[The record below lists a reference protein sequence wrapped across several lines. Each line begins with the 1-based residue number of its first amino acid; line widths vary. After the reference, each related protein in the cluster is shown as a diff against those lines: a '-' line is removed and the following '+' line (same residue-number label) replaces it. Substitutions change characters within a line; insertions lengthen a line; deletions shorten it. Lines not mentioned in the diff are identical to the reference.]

1 MTEESDRDLVK
12 RAETALA
19 GMALPEPD
27 WDGLVQRI
35 EGSVV
40 TAPPENEA
48 LFEAPFPATDAD
60 GIADAAQALGNPAE
74 PVVAD
79 SVPSGDAPVSVAEA
93 DTGPTISVAAESADE
108 LEDGWA
114 NKPEATSAS
123 PEEPVE
129 VEATSEP
136 SAARAPEAPREAVS
150 LADLAR
156 ATMARRGSAEAANI
170 AKESLA
176 MASQSRVRDQIS
188 QRAQA
193 ASSVAPP
200 ARSVP
205 PPARSVPPPAPSA
218 RRSTAPPPNAQGGD
232 VLRGPWIGVAIAG
245 IGLAA
250 AFALVLSGRNNLAP
264 AVVIETAQHKVA
276 EPTPPAPPSPAKIET
291 PPAAEAEPLPAPR
304 AALDATALPSL
315 PPGSAPRAD
324 AKPAPAGA
332 KAAASPTPAPGAGKV
347 VAEKIVLEEE
357 GKAAPKAA
365 PSAPR
370 PADSKLRPA
379 ELSSNNMTER
389 PSAGAAQAAVGSVLG
404 AARSCVA
411 GHPQPSS
418 AQLIFTSDGQVQSVA
433 VAGPAAGTPAA
444 GCIESAL
451 KKARV
456 QPFAAPSFSLGVT
469 IRPPERRA
477 D

>member
-12 RAETALA
+12 RAETALS
-19 GMALPEPD
+19 GMTLPEPD

-35 EGSVV
+35 EGSVA

-48 LFEAPFPATDAD
+48 LFEAPFPATDED
-60 GIADAAQALGNPAE
+60 GNADAPVALEKPAE

-79 SVPSGDAPVSVAEA
+79 SVPSGDAPAAAAEA
-93 DTGPTISVAAESADE
+93 DTGPTISVTAESADE
-108 LEDGWA
+108 LDEGWSS
-114 NKPEATSAS
+114 KPEAVSTA

-136 SAARAPEAPREAVS
+136 TAARAPEAPREAVS

-156 ATMARRGSAEAANI
+156 ATIARRGSSEAANI

-176 MASQSRVRDQIS
+176 VASQSRAQSDQVA
-188 QRAQA
+188 QRVQA

-205 PPARSVPPPAPSA
+205 PPAPSSRTTVPPARAHSA
-218 RRSTAPPPNAQGGD
+218 D

-250 AFALVLSGRNNLAP
+250 AFALVLSGRNNQAP
-264 AVVIETAQHKVA
+264 VAVIETAEHKVQ
-276 EPTPPAPPSPAKIET
+276 EPTPPAPPAAKVEA
-291 PPAAEAEPLPAPR
+291 PAAEPQPLPAPQ
-304 AALDATALPSL
+304 AALDSSPLPSL
-315 PPGSAPRAD
+315 PRESAPRAD
-324 AKPAPAGA
+324 AKTAPAGA
-332 KAAASPTPAPGAGKV
+332 KAASPAPTPAAGAGKV

-370 PADSKLRPA
+370 PGDAKLRPA
-379 ELSSNNMTER
+379 ELSSSNMTDR

-404 AARSCVA
+404 AARACVA

-418 AQLIFTSDGQVQSVA
+418 AQLVFSSDGQVQSVA

-456 QPFAAPSFSLGVT
+456 QPFAASSFSLGVT

>member
-1 MTEESDRDLVK
+1 MTEESDRDLLK

-48 LFEAPFPATDAD
+48 LFEAPFPATDED
-60 GIADAAQALGNPAE
+60 GTADAPLALGNLAE

-79 SVPSGDAPVSVAEA
+79 SVPSGDAPATVAEA
-93 DTGPTISVAAESADE
+93 DTGPTISVAPESADE
-108 LEDGWA
+108 LDDGWA
-114 NKPEATSAS
+114 SKPATVAAS
-123 PEEPVE
+123 EEPVE

-136 SAARAPEAPREAVS
+136 TAARAPEAPRETVS

-156 ATMARRGSAEAANI
+156 ASIARRGSSEAANI

-176 MASQSRVRDQIS
+176 MASETRARDQVS

-200 ARSVP
+200 PRSVAP
-205 PPARSVPPPAPSA
+205 PPPSA

-232 VLRGPWIGVAIAG
+232 VLRGPWLGVAIAG

-250 AFALVLSGRNNLAP
+250 AFALVLSGRNNQAP
-264 AVVIETAQHKVA
+264 VAVIETAQHKVA
-276 EPTPPAPPSPAKIET
+276 EPTPPAPPSPAKVEA
-291 PPAAEAEPLPAPR
+291 PPAAEPEPLPAPR

-315 PPGSAPRAD
+315 PQGPAPRAD
-324 AKPAPAGA
+324 AKAAPAGA
-332 KAAASPTPAPGAGKV
+332 KAASPTSAPAPGAGKV

-357 GKAAPKAA
+357 NKAAPKAA

-370 PADSKLRPA
+370 PGDAKLRPA
-379 ELSSNNMTER
+379 ELSSNNMTDR

-404 AARSCVA
+404 AARACVA

-418 AQLIFTSDGQVQSVA
+418 AQLIFSSDGQVQSVA
-433 VAGPAAGTPAA
+433 VSGPAAGTPAA
-444 GCIESAL
+444 GCIEGAL

-456 QPFAAPSFSLGVT
+456 QPFAASSFSLGVT

>member
-1 MTEESDRDLVK
+1 MTEESDRDPVK
-12 RAETALA
+12 RAETALS

-35 EGSVV
+35 EGSVA

-48 LFEAPFPATDAD
+48 LFEAPFPATSED
-60 GIADAAQALGNPAE
+60 GTADAPVAVEKPAE

-79 SVPSGDAPVSVAEA
+79 SVPTGDAPATVAET
-93 DTGPTISVAAESADE
+93 DTEPTISVAPGRADE
-108 LEDGWA
+108 LDDGWSS
-114 NKPEATSAS
+114 KPEAASAAA
-123 PEEPVE
+123 EEPVE

-136 SAARAPEAPREAVS
+136 AAARAPEAPRETVS

-156 ATMARRGSAEAANI
+156 ASIARRGSSEAANI

-176 MASQSRVRDQIS
+176 MASQSRARGDQVA
-188 QRAQA
+188 QRVQA

-200 ARSVP
+200 P
-205 PPARSVPPPAPSA
+205 PSA
-218 RRSTAPPPNAQGGD
+218 RRSTAPPPNAQGGE

-245 IGLAA
+245 VGLAA
-250 AFALVLSGRNNLAP
+250 AFALVLSGRNNQAP
-264 AVVIETAQHKVA
+264 VAVIETAQHKVA
-276 EPTPPAPPSPAKIET
+276 EPTPAAPVAKVEA
-291 PPAAEAEPLPAPR
+291 PPAAQAEPLPAPR
-304 AALDATALPSL
+304 AALDATALPSV
-315 PPGSAPRAD
+315 PHESVPRAQ
-324 AKPAPAGA
+324 ATPAPAGA
-332 KAAASPTPAPGAGKV
+332 KAASPTPTPAPGPGKV

-357 GKAAPKAA
+357 GKAAPKVA

-370 PADSKLRPA
+370 PADAKLRPA
-379 ELSSNNMTER
+379 DSSDVMTDR

-404 AARSCVA
+404 AARACVA

-418 AQLIFTSDGQVQSVA
+418 AQLIFSSDGQVQNVA

-456 QPFAAPSFSLGVT
+456 QPFAASSFSLGVT

>member
-1 MTEESDRDLVK
+1 MTEESERDLVK
-12 RAETALA
+12 RAETALS

-27 WDGLVQRI
+27 WDGLVLRI
-35 EGSVV
+35 EGSVA

-48 LFEAPFPATDAD
+48 LFEAPFPATAED
-60 GIADAAQALGNPAE
+60 GTADAPLAAEKPAE

-79 SVPSGDAPVSVAEA
+79 SVPTGDALATVAET
-93 DTGPTISVAAESADE
+93 DTGPTISVAPESAEE
-108 LEDGWA
+108 LDDGWSS
-114 NKPEATSAS
+114 KPEAASAAA
-123 PEEPVE
+123 EEPVE
-129 VEATSEP
+129 IEATSEP
-136 SAARAPEAPREAVS
+136 TAARAPEAPRETVS

-156 ATMARRGSAEAANI
+156 ASIARRGSSEAANI

-176 MASQSRVRDQIS
+176 MASQSRARGGEVA
-188 QRAQA
+188 QRVQA

-200 ARSVP
+200 PRSVAP
-205 PPARSVPPPAPSA
+205 PPPSA
-218 RRSTAPPPNAQGGD
+218 RRSTAPPANAQGGD
-232 VLRGPWIGVAIAG
+232 VMRGPWIGVAIAG
-245 IGLAA
+245 VGLAA
-250 AFALVLSGRNNLAP
+250 AFALVLSGRNNQAP
-264 AVVIETAQHKVA
+264 VAVIETAQHKVT
-276 EPTPPAPPSPAKIET
+276 EPTTPAPIAKVEAPPAVE
-291 PPAAEAEPLPAPR
+291 AEALPAPR
-304 AALDATALPSL
+304 AALDATALPSV
-315 PPGSAPRAD
+315 PHEAAPRAE

-332 KAAASPTPAPGAGKV
+332 KAASPTPTPAPGKV

-370 PADSKLRPA
+370 PADAKLRPA
-379 ELSSNNMTER
+379 ELSNDGVTER

-404 AARSCVA
+404 AARACVA

-418 AQLIFTSDGQVQSVA
+418 AQLVFSSDGQVQSVA

-456 QPFAAPSFSLGVT
+456 QPFAASSFSLGVT